1 MEGYNVKE
9 KVMKLLNNKRAF
21 TKNVLFSLLA
31 ACLMTSSALSE
42 DKREVLVSKF
52 REQPVDVKPLSISKF
67 EVTDKKSGK
76 KNIVDLSGE
85 KIIVVSVS
93 EPGSE
98 GKSYAVDEDGTI
110 WWIDEISSGAY
121 GGHETPSGIFH
132 VLLKRRYH
140 MSAAHPSPDGK
151 NNMDFEMLFTHD
163 GVALHLG
170 NTRALSHGCIHVG
183 RKDVEAM
190 FKWVEV
196 GTKVVVMRGNYGQF
210 LKQELEAF
218 KRDIEAYDRSH

>member
-1 MEGYNVKE
+1 MFNKGNLMK
-9 KVMKLLNNKRAF
+9 KLLLA
-21 TKNVLFSLLA
+21 VLSM
-31 ACLMTSSALSE
+31 CLMSGLAIANE
-42 DKREVLVSKF
+42 KREVIVSKF
-52 REQPVDVKPLSISKF
+52 KKQPVKIKPLSITKF
-67 EVTDKKSGK
+67 EVTDKKG
-76 KNIVDLSGE
+76 NNYVVDLTGQ

-140 MSAAHPSPDGK
+140 MSATHPSPDGK
-151 NNMDFEMLFTHD
+151 DNMDFEMLFTHD
-163 GVALHLG
+163 GIALHLG

-196 GTKVVVMRGNYGQF
+196 GTKVVILRGNYGQF
-210 LKQELEAF
+210 LNQEIESF
-218 KRDIEAYDRSH
+218 KKDIKKYDEQK

>member
-1 MEGYNVKE
+1 
-9 KVMKLLNNKRAF
+9 MKLSRNKGVSM
-21 TKNVLFSLLA
+21 KNLFLVLLS
-31 ACLMTSSALSE
+31 ACLMTSSALAE
-42 DKREVLVSKF
+42 EKRQVLISKF
-52 REQPVDVKPLSISKF
+52 REQPVDVKPLSITKF
-67 EVTDKKSGK
+67 EVTDKKSGQTK
-76 KNIVDLSGE
+76 IIDLKGQ

-110 WWIDEISSGAY
+110 WWVDEISSGAY

>member
-1 MEGYNVKE
+1 
-9 KVMKLLNNKRAF
+9 MKNIFLVLL
-21 TKNVLFSLLA
+21 T
-31 ACLMTSSALSE
+31 ACMMTSFASSE
-42 DKREVLVSKF
+42 ENRQVLISKF
-52 REQPVDVKPLSISKF
+52 REQPVDVKPLSITKF
-67 EVTDKKSGK
+67 EVTDKKSGQTK
-76 KNIVDLSGE
+76 IVDLKGQ

-110 WWIDEISSGAY
+110 WWVDEISSGAY

-163 GVALHLG
+163 GIALHLG

-190 FKWVEV
+190 FKWVEAV
-196 GTKVVVMRGNYGQF
+196 SYTHLTLPTTPY
-210 LKQELEAF
+210 
-218 KRDIEAYDRSH
+218 

>member
-1 MEGYNVKE
+1 MR
-9 KVMKLLNNKRAF
+9 KVF
-21 TKNVLFSLLA
+21 TLVIVTILFGTYA
-31 ACLMTSSALSE
+31 QANE
-42 DKREVLVSKF
+42 KREVVVSKF
-52 REQPVDVKPLSISKF
+52 KTQAKTITPLSITKF
-67 EVTDKKSGK
+67 ELKDKNGNTK
-76 KNIVDLSGE
+76 IMDLKGQ

-110 WWIDEISSGAY
+110 WWVDNIASGAY
-121 GGHETPSGIFH
+121 GGHETPTGIFH

-140 MSAAHPSPDGK
+140 MSAAHPSANGV
-151 NNMDFEMLFTHD
+151 NNMDFEMLFTQD
-163 GVALHLG
+163 GIALHLG

-210 LKQELEAF
+210 LNQELETF